1 MFYTNKQVA
10 EQINE
15 IYNSDSNRSS
25 NNNALKLPEKYEMLD
40 KLNSRQPIMLYY
52 LKNSVTPAKEQDEIP
67 EINVTLLSFFMYPFG
82 SRLWSDDKSLK
93 ILSTDNFI
101 VPQDMCDELINV
113 RYKGD
118 SFDDFVDRLNK
129 NT

>member
-25 NNNALKLPEKYEMLD
+25 NSNALKLPEKYEMLD

-52 LKNSVTPAKEQDEIP
+52 LKNSVTPAKEQDEIYSDWFSCL
-67 EINVTLLSFFMYPFG
+67 ITTNGRIILG
-82 SRLWSDDKSLK
+82 SREFWDWED
-93 ILSTDNFI
+93 
-101 VPQDMCDELINV
+101 DELTKQNFQKYNI
-113 RYKGD
+113 Y
-118 SFDDFVDRLNK
+118 
-129 NT
+129 